1 MKTLYSCS
9 LCDSY
14 VFIVTY
20 TQTYDPAVSYNP
32 LLQVKSPNSS
42 LLFTWKQ
49 QVPHIINITLTG
61 PIVLLNG
68 YVYFILK

>member
-1 MKTLYSCS
+1 MKILYSCS
-9 LCDSY
+9 LSDSY

-20 TQTYDPAVSYNP
+20 KQTYDPAVNHNP
-32 LLQVKSPNSS
+32 LLQVKSPNRS
-42 LLFTWKQ
+42 LMFTWKQ

-61 PIVLLNG
+61 PIVLLDG